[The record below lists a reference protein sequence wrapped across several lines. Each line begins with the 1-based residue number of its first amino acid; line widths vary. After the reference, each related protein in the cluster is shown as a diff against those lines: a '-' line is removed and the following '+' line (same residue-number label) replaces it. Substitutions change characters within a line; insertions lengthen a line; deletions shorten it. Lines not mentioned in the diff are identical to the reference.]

1 MELPWKKLWDKWDLR
16 YFIILSLSLQTLLT
30 FVAPLRKRMSSNWI
44 IISLWSAYLLADW
57 AANFAVGL
65 ISNSNNNTTSGAVNN
80 GDLEAFWATFFLV
93 HLGGPD
99 TITAFALEDN
109 ELWLRHLLSLVV
121 QCLAALYIF
130 FQTLPGNKIWIP
142 TMLVFVAGIIKYSER
157 TRSLY
162 LASFGNLRESMR
174 RVPPVYHQVVKEF
187 HSGRATVGRFIQ
199 EGAGDARVLTEL
211 EVISEASSFFDS
223 LKELI
228 VNSIVTFE
236 LDDGEYLFGTIMAG
250 DAFGIIELELNLM
263 YEILYTKVSVVHCK
277 SGYICRSFCFSSVV
291 VALALFHS
299 EEKQGFDGF
308 DVGITYVLLLGAIV
322 LDIIAIVMLFFSNST
337 IITLMSIRCRRSTS
351 NWVKNWVKKM
361 LNFLLAVK
369 RRRRIAD
376 AAKPPR
382 SCCMLM
388 RLIGQFLHR
397 GWSESVSQFNLINYC
412 INKRSRWMQKL
423 IDIFHLTNV
432 YDRHNYV
439 KRVSFTREL
448 RDFIFKELRTKA
460 WTWRH
465 VGRAKEI
472 YSGRGEGV
480 LRDRGHHNLLP
491 SVEEVEYDRS
501 LLLWHIATELCY
513 STDGK
518 SNAAACGTGNDDD
531 NIGKYRNFSNLLS
544 DYMLY
549 LLVMQQQM
557 MAAVAGDGYIRF
569 IHTCSETKHIFQRR
583 KSQVQQ
589 VQTRARPS
597 IFGVNDFFCREKSEE
612 NEQIR
617 ACNTILSI
625 DTTFNFEEDIYVK
638 SVLFDACRL
647 AKALRKL
654 GEKDK
659 WETISS
665 VWVELLCYAASR
677 CGEYTHVQQLNK
689 GGELITL
696 VWLLMVHLG
705 LCGRYQDLG
714 SFQPL
719 NFNPSE
725 EQVVATPHQIRTIK

>member
-16 YFIILSLSLQTLLT
+16 SFIISSLSLQTFLT
-30 FVAPLRKRMSSNWI
+30 LFGPLRKRMSSNWI

-57 AANFAVGL
+57 AANVAVGL

-93 HLGGPD
+93 HLGGLD

-109 ELWLRHLLSLVV
+109 ELWLRHLLALVV
-121 QCLAALYIF
+121 QCLAALYVF
-130 FQTLPGNKIWIP
+130 FQTLPGNKLWIP

-174 RVPPVYHQVVKEF
+174 RVPPVYHQVVKVF
-187 HSGRATVGRFIQ
+187 HSGTAIMGWNNQ
-199 EGAGDARVLTEL
+199 EGAEDARVLTEL
-211 EVISEASSFFDS
+211 EVIHSAKSFFGS
-223 LKELI
+223 LKELT
-228 VNSIVTFE
+228 VNSIVSFK
-236 LDDGEYLFGTIMAG
+236 LDNDKYFFSTILAG

-263 YEILYTKVSVVHCK
+263 YEILYTKVHVVHCK
-277 SGYICRSFCFSSVV
+277 LGYICRFVCFSSVV

-299 EEKQGFDGF
+299 EEKQRFDGF
-308 DVGITYVLLLGAIV
+308 DVGISYVLLLGAIV
-322 LDIIAIVMLFFSNST
+322 LDIIAIVMPFFSNST
-337 IITLMSIRCRRSTS
+337 IVTLLSIWSTS
-351 NWVKNWVKKM
+351 TWVKNWVEKM

-369 RRRRIAD
+369 RRRTIAD
-376 AAKPPR
+376 AAKPPHP
-382 SCCMLM
+382 CCMVM
-388 RLIGQFLHR
+388 RLIGKFLHH

-412 INKRSRWMQKL
+412 IHKPSRWMQKL
-423 IDIFHLTNV
+423 IDNFHLTNV
-432 YDRHNYV
+432 FDMLKYV

-448 RDFIFKELRTKA
+448 RNFIFKELQTKA
-460 WTWRH
+460 ITWLN
-465 VGRAKEI
+465 VASAKEI
-472 YSGRGEGV
+472 YTGRGEGV
-480 LRDRGHHNLLP
+480 LRERGHHNLLP
-491 SVEEVEYDRS
+491 SVEQVQYDRS
-501 LLLWHIATELCY
+501 FLLWHIATELCY
-513 STDGK
+513 SDSK
-518 SNAAACGTGNDDD
+518 SNAAAGTGDDD
-531 NIGKYRNFSNLLS
+531 HDDIGKYRNFSKLLS

-549 LLVMQQQM
+549 LLIMQQQM

-589 VQTRARPS
+589 EQARARPS
-597 IFGVNDFFCREKSEE
+597 IFAVNFFCKEKSEE
-612 NEQIR
+612 DEQIR
-617 ACNTILSI
+617 ACNTILSV
-625 DTTFNFEEDIYVK
+625 DTKFNFEEDIYVK
-638 SVLFDACRL
+638 SVLFDAWQL
-647 AKALRKL
+647 AKSLRKL
-654 GEKDK
+654 VEKDK

-677 CGEYTHVQQLNK
+677 CGAYTRVQQLNK

-705 LCGRYQDLG
+705 FCGGYQELE

-719 NFNPSE
+719 NFNPGE
-725 EQVVATPHQIRTIK
+725 EQVEATPFKNDPKSFLRLN

>member
-1 MELPWKKLWDKWDLR
+1 MESHWKQLWDTWDLR
-16 YFIILSLSLQTLLT
+16 GFIILSLSLQTFLT
-30 FVAPLRKRMSSNWI
+30 FVAPLRKRVSSSWI
-44 IISLWSAYLLADW
+44 IMPLWSAYLLADW

-65 ISNSNNNTTSGAVNN
+65 ISHNNYNTSGAVNN
-80 GDLEAFWATFFLV
+80 GDLQTFWVTFLLL

-109 ELWLRHLLSLVV
+109 ELWLRHLLALIV
-121 QCLAALYIF
+121 QSLAAVYVF
-130 FQTLPGNKIWIP
+130 FQTFHSNKLWIP

-162 LASFGNLRESMR
+162 LASLGNLRESMR
-174 RVPPVYHQVVKEF
+174 RVPPVYHKVVKEF
-187 HSGRATVGRFIQ
+187 YRGRAPVVRINR
-199 EGAGDARVLTEL
+199 EGTAGAEGVLEEL

-228 VNSIVTFE
+228 VNSIVTFK
-236 LDDGEYLFGTIMAG
+236 LDDGEYLFRTIMAG
-250 DAFGIIELELNLM
+250 DAFGIIELELNLI

-277 SGYICRSFCFSSVV
+277 SGYICRSVCFSSVV

-337 IITLMSIRCRRSTS
+337 IITLMSIRRRRSTS

-361 LNFLLAVK
+361 LNLLLAVK
-369 RRRRIAD
+369 RRRRRIAD
-376 AAKPPR
+376 AANPPR
-382 SCCMLM
+382 PCCMLM

-412 INKRSRWMQKL
+412 IHKRPRWMQKL
-423 IDIFHLTNV
+423 IDIFHLTNIF
-432 YDRHNYV
+432 DRLKYV
-439 KRVSFTREL
+439 KSASFTREL
-448 RDFIFKELRTKA
+448 RNFIFKELLIISR
-460 WTWRH
+460 TWRDAEN
-465 VGRAKEI
+465 AKEI

-480 LRDRGHHNLLP
+480 LRDRGHNNLLP

-513 STDGK
+513 SDTK
-518 SNAAACGTGNDDD
+518 SNAAAGTGDDD
-531 NIGKYRNFSNLLS
+531 DIGKYRNFSKLLS

-549 LLVMQQQM
+549 LLVIQQQM

-589 VQTRARPS
+589 EQTQARPS
-597 IFGVNDFFCREKSEE
+597 IFAVNDFFCREKSEE
-612 NEQIR
+612 DEQIG

-654 GEKDK
+654 AEKDK

-665 VWVELLCYAASR
+665 VWVELLCHAASR
-677 CGEYTHVQQLNK
+677 CGAYTHVQQLNK

-705 LCGRYQDLG
+705 LCGRFQEFG

-719 NFNPSE
+719 NFNPGE
-725 EQVVATPHQIRTIK
+725 EQVEATPVLIRGVK

>member
-16 YFIILSLSLQTLLT
+16 SFIILSLSLQTFLT
-30 FVAPLRKRMSSNWI
+30 LFGPLRKRMSSNWI

-57 AANFAVGL
+57 AANVAVGL
-65 ISNSNNNTTSGAVNN
+65 ISNGNNTTTSGAVSN

-109 ELWLRHLLSLVV
+109 ELWLRHLLALAV
-121 QCLAALYIF
+121 QCLAALYVF

-174 RVPPVYHQVVKEF
+174 RVPPVYHWVVKES
-187 HSGRATVGRFIQ
+187 HTGMAPVVWKNQ
-199 EGAGDARVLTEL
+199 EGAEDARVLTEL
-211 EVISEASSFFDS
+211 LVMQFANFFFGS

-236 LDDGEYLFGTIMAG
+236 LDDGEYFFSTILAG

-263 YEILYTKVSVVHCK
+263 YEILYTKMSVVHCK
-277 SGYICRSFCFSSVV
+277 LGYICRSVCFSSVV
-291 VALALFHS
+291 VALALFLS

-337 IITLMSIRCRRSTS
+337 IITLMSIRS
-351 NWVKNWVKKM
+351 NRTWVENWVKKM

-382 SCCMLM
+382 PCCMLM

-397 GWSESVSQFNLINYC
+397 GWSESVSQFNLINNC
-412 INKRSRWMQKL
+412 IHKPSTWMQTL
-423 IDIFHLTNV
+423 IDNFHLTNV
-432 YDRHNYV
+432 FDRLKYV

-460 WTWRH
+460 STWRN
-465 VGRAKEI
+465 VASAKEI

-480 LRDRGHHNLLP
+480 LRERGHHNLLP

-513 STDGK
+513 SDSK
-518 SNAAACGTGNDDD
+518 SNAAAGTGDDD
-531 NIGKYRNFSNLLS
+531 DIDDDDIGKYRNFSKLLS

-549 LLVMQQQM
+549 LLVIEQQM

-569 IHTCSETKHIFQRR
+569 MHTCSETKHIFQRR

-589 VQTRARPS
+589 ERPS
-597 IFGVNDFFCREKSEE
+597 IFAVNNFFCRQKSEE
-612 NEQIR
+612 DEQIR

-625 DTTFNFEEDIYVK
+625 DTKFNFEEYIYVK

-647 AKALRKL
+647 AKVLKKL

-677 CGEYTHVQQLNK
+677 CGEYTHAHQLNK

-696 VWLLMVHLG
+696 VWLLMVHMG

-719 NFNPSE
+719 NFNPGE
-725 EQVVATPHQIRTIK
+725 EQVEATPYEISMIK